1 MYFENN
7 FTIYHALTLL
17 CIADT
22 LAYIIYRERVCVCT
36 NVVVLSTQKLGRRI
50 GIEII
55 GENGRDLLPNV
66 FFSFEVEKGMFSFK
80 EKVWL
85 NVDKSLECIIQRVD
99 KLLQKERLQSDSCED
114 VFQCDISCTS
124 KKGNRD
130 TRAYWINPEDVNE
143 TSSSSQ
149 PSSSPP
155 PSSTPSC
162 ACHSLRQTS
171 AYARHRFSLLLS
183 CCALASFLSLCGILP
198 CVFSSVLVLQPN
210 VRQRGLVVYWELQ
223 RP

>member
-1 MYFENN
+1 
-7 FTIYHALTLL
+7 
-17 CIADT
+17 
-22 LAYIIYRERVCVCT
+22 
-36 NVVVLSTQKLGRRI
+36 
-50 GIEII
+50 
-55 GENGRDLLPNV
+55 
-66 FFSFEVEKGMFSFK
+66 MFSFK

-130 TRAYWINPEDVNE
+130 TRAYWINPEDLNE
-143 TSSSSQ
+143 SSSSSPPP

-162 ACHSLRQTS
+162 ACHSLTKTS
-171 AYARHRFSLLLS
+171 AYARHCFSLLLS
-183 CCALASFLSLCGILP
+183 RCALASFLRLCYILP
-198 CVFSSVLVLQPN
+198 CVFSPVVLLGTN
-210 VRQRGLVVYWELQ
+210 IRHRGLVAYVEL
-223 RP
+223 RSP

>member
-1 MYFENN
+1 
-7 FTIYHALTLL
+7 
-17 CIADT
+17 
-22 LAYIIYRERVCVCT
+22 
-36 NVVVLSTQKLGRRI
+36 
-50 GIEII
+50 
-55 GENGRDLLPNV
+55 
-66 FFSFEVEKGMFSFK
+66 MFSFK

-143 TSSSSQ
+143 TSSSS
-149 PSSSPP
+149 PPPSSPP

-162 ACHSLRQTS
+162 ACHSLRKTS

-183 CCALASFLSLCGILP
+183 CCALASFLSLMTFFHVSLFQCWCYTLLSGREGWWCTGSCKVRNFEILTSLKSSLNLSLMAMAFGFP
-198 CVFSSVLVLQPN
+198 AGYFKLVEQVF
-210 VRQRGLVVYWELQ
+210 GLAYVQNHLW
-223 RP
+223 